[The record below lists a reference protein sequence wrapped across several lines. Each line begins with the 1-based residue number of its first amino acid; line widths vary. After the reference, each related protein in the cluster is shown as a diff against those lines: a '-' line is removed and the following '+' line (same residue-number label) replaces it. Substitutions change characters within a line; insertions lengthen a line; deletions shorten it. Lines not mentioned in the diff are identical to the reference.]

1 METAMPPI
9 PGYSISTVREF
20 IGRELGVSSWHAID
34 QSRID
39 AFASCTDDYQWIHV
53 DLERAKRESPF
64 GGTIAHGYL
73 TLSML
78 APMQNEIGVIPAD
91 AKQAINAGADKLRFL
106 SPVKAG
112 ARIRMRVTLLEVED
126 RGKGRLLL
134 RTGNTF
140 EIEGEQ
146 KPALT
151 VESLALVS

>member
-1 METAMPPI
+1 MPI
-9 PGYSISTVREF
+9 PGYSMGTVREF
-20 IGRELGVSSWHAID
+20 IGRELGVSGWRTID

-39 AFASCTDDYQWIHV
+39 AFASCTDDRQWIHV
-53 DLERAKRESPF
+53 DVERAKKESPF

-78 APMQNEIGVIPAD
+78 APLQNEIGVIPSD

-106 SPVKAG
+106 SPVKSG
-112 ARIRMRVTLLEVED
+112 ARIRMHVTLLDVED

-134 RTGNTF
+134 RTQNTF
-140 EIEGEQ
+140 DIEGEE

-151 VESLALVS
+151 VEVLALVS